1 MLTSKG
7 ILLISLTAAL
17 IFAPMTGSSSAA
29 SSGAATFSNDP
40 EPAPIVERT
49 LDFEDF
55 TLKGLDGQPF
65 NLRDYANGKRLVIVS
80 YVAGWCTNSN
90 NNGHVVKR
98 LYDRFRDRGLGVVA
112 VSEYSTPEEAEV
124 QVKRI
129 GADYP
134 VVMETDSLGERKKSS
149 HYRYRTQVGDARKW
163 GTPFHVIISTR
174 EIGQASS
181 GGILARHV
189 YTVSG
194 EIIEAEAEKFIE
206 QRLGE
211 KAD

>member
-1 MLTSKG
+1 MLTSRV
-7 ILLISLTAAL
+7 ILFIALTAAL
-17 IFAPMTGSSSAA
+17 ISAPMTESNSAA
-29 SSGAATFSNDP
+29 VSRAATFFSDP

-55 TLKGLDGQPF
+55 TLKSFDGQPF
-65 NLRDYANGKRLVIVS
+65 NLRNYANGKKLIIVS

-90 NNGHVVKR
+90 NNSHVVKR

-112 VSEYSTPEEAEV
+112 VSEYSTPEEVEV
-124 QVKRI
+124 HVKRI

-134 VVMETDSLGERKKSS
+134 VVVETHNLDARKKSS
-149 HYRYRTQVGDARKW
+149 HYRYRKQVGDARKW
-163 GTPFHVIISTR
+163 GTPFHVIINTR

-181 GGILARHV
+181 GGVLARHV

-211 KAD
+211 KAY